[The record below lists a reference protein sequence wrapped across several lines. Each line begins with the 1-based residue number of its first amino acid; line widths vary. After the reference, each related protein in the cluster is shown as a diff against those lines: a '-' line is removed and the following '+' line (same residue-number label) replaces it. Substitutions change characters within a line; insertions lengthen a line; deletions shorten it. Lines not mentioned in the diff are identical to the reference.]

1 MLRQGMFGRDN
12 SPATFGHA
20 GANTQIAWAD
30 PATGWS
36 FAYLNNAVDPDP
48 LAAAR
53 RGNRISTIA
62 SKLR

>member
-1 MLRQGMFGRDN
+1 MLRHFFGRDN
-12 SPATFGHA
+12 SPAAFGHA

-36 FAYLNNAVDPDP
+36 FAYVNNAVDADP
-48 LAAAR
+48 LRAGR

-62 SKLR
+62 SALR